1 MPWANAVAVTH
12 LAGSVIARDW
22 LNSELEKEKKN
33 GLYTTGPRSVNT
45 YAKHL

>member
-12 LAGSVIARDW
+12 LAGSVIAQDW

-33 GLYTTGPRSVNT
+33 WFVYNRPT
-45 YAKHL
+45 KC